1 MANPHFH
8 LENRCR
14 SWRLTNA
21 QRRLYK
27 RRAFGHYSPSIGLI
41 IKVIKLKKSSNYI
54 ASFLSWNPWRSK

>member
-1 MANPHFH
+1 MANTHFH

-21 QRRLYK
+21 QRRLY
-27 RRAFGHYSPSIGLI
+27 RQRAFGHYSPSIGLI
-41 IKVIKLKKSSNYI
+41 IKVKKVHKNYI